1 MNIFVGNLSPTVED
15 NDLMT
20 LFSEHGKV
28 NSVKIIRDMF
38 TRQSK
43 GFGFVE
49 MPTSGEAQKAMD
61 TLNLFELKGKKIT
74 VNEARPKT
82 DSKGG
87 GRRSSSSSSGGGGG
101 GYRGGRR

>member
-15 NDLMT
+15 DDLMS
-20 LFSEHGKV
+20 LFSEHGQVK
-28 NSVKIIRDMF
+28 SVKIIRDMF

-49 MPTSGEAQKAMD
+49 MPTQGEAQKAME
-61 TLNLFELKGKKIT
+61 TLNLFELKGKKLT
-74 VNEARPKT
+74 VNEARPKS

-87 GRRSSSSSSGGGGG
+87 GGGGRRSGGGGG

>member
-15 NDLMT
+15 DDLMS
-20 LFSEHGKV
+20 LFSEHGQVK
-28 NSVKIIRDMF
+28 SVKIIRDMF

-49 MPTSGEAQKAMD
+49 MPTQGEAQKAME
-61 TLNLFELKGKKIT
+61 TLNLFELKGKKLT
-74 VNEARPKT
+74 VNEARPKS

-87 GRRSSSSSSGGGGG
+87 GGGRRSGGGGG